1 MKTSGG
7 LLRLSTADSQS
18 CRKNNR
24 VRSGIQAYN
33 EVFWL
38 SHPDHN
44 LPPLRIVSCF
54 PSPALLLPGIFY
66 ALRCR
71 DFLSSLQLTYHAAA
85 WRLFRTEFEFSE
97 ARSVDI
103 FSVGYVALKDIRTRT
118 SDAAE
123 MQSRRESIA
132 DIRIRFRLMLLD
144 VIETRAGCMV
154 RVRKLSFEW
163 Q

>member
-1 MKTSGG
+1 MSE
-7 LLRLSTADSQS
+7 SDEDQ
-18 CRKNNR
+18 N
-24 VRSGIQAYN
+24 V
-33 EVFWL
+33 
-38 SHPDHN
+38 
-44 LPPLRIVSCF
+44 
-54 PSPALLLPGIFY
+54 
-66 ALRCR
+66 
-71 DFLSSLQLTYHAAA
+71 
-85 WRLFRTEFEFSE
+85 FSE

-144 VIETRAGCMV
+144 VIETRGGCMV

>member
-1 MKTSGG
+1 MKS
-7 LLRLSTADSQS
+7 
-18 CRKNNR
+18 
-24 VRSGIQAYN
+24 
-33 EVFWL
+33 WL

-85 WRLFRTEFEFSE
+85 WRLFRTEFVFSE

-144 VIETRAGCMV
+144 VIETRGGCMV